1 MVADPHRGGPR
12 AGNEHV
18 AVGGQRTRV
27 KGDEQV
33 GFQGEPSGKPG
44 ADQLVAELAAFLPAG
59 AGDPEHAIVDVR
71 RRRRGLGQGRPG
83 CRDDRRDRGDRV
95 ERRRVTT
102 PGRAEAEALPSGA
115 TTAARVEVPPTSTA
129 RTFMVRV
136 ACPPVKR
143 KLALLVVVVI
153 AGLTACGGDDDDAA
167 DETVT
172 EPGGCAEVDPPP
184 ARGDGGATAP
194 TATLDPAETWTLT
207 FETSCGSFVVTLDL
221 ESAPD
226 TAASL
231 VALAEDGYFDDTVFH
246 RIVPDFVI
254 QGGDPTQTGGGGPGY
269 KTVDVPATD
278 ATYTRGVVAM
288 AKAGTGA
295 GGNRRQPV
303 LRRHRSRRRPASRVR
318 RRRRGHRRA
327 RTSSS

>member
-1 MVADPHRGGPR
+1 M
-12 AGNEHV
+12 
-18 AVGGQRTRV
+18 
-27 KGDEQV
+27 
-33 GFQGEPSGKPG
+33 
-44 ADQLVAELAAFLPAG
+44 
-59 AGDPEHAIVDVR
+59 
-71 RRRRGLGQGRPG
+71 
-83 CRDDRRDRGDRV
+83 
-95 ERRRVTT
+95 
-102 PGRAEAEALPSGA
+102 
-115 TTAARVEVPPTSTA
+115 
-129 RTFMVRV
+129 RV

-143 KLALLVVVVI
+143 KLTLLVVVVI
-153 AGLTACGGDDDDAA
+153 AGLTACGGDDDDSA

-194 TATLDPAETWTLT
+194 TATLDPAETWSLT

-254 QGGDPTQTGGGGPGY
+254 QGGDPTQTGSGGPGY

-288 AKAGTGA
+288 AKAGTEPAGTAGSQFFVVTGA
-295 GGNRRQPV
+295 DVGLPPEYAVVGEVTEGLDVVELIGTLGDPATEQPTQPV
-303 LRRHRSRRRPASRVR
+303 VIESVTAS
-318 RRRRGHRRA
+318 
-327 RTSSS
+327 S